1 MGMNAMG
8 LLCRTLF
15 HVLKNI
21 SKGLN
26 NLMVQGPS
34 HQSGV
39 LVLNPMTDCQK
50 KILIY
55 SKSKFR
61 LLCVL
66 TSEARMEPPIQAL
79 NRRSTVVLLAI
90 SFSLMLC
97 KAQTH
102 MSNSGG
108 KQECHVKS
116 MLIWRKKV
124 ALALTYRRG
133 FLGEFSVQSVCEAL
147 NECVSSSHHHTAVQT
162 LRDVSKRSVNQS
174 FWFSQQKLLCHKQ
187 ALLPMYS
194 FLSDVEKKNPW

>member
-1 MGMNAMG
+1 M
-8 LLCRTLF
+8 
-15 HVLKNI
+15 
-21 SKGLN
+21 
-26 NLMVQGPS
+26 
-34 HQSGV
+34 
-39 LVLNPMTDCQK
+39 
-50 KILIY
+50 
-55 SKSKFR
+55 SKFE

-102 MSNSGG
+102 MSNSG
-108 KQECHVKS
+108 KQECRLKS
-116 MLIWRKKV
+116 MLIWICKEV
-124 ALALTYRRG
+124 AALTYRRG

-162 LRDVSKRSVNQS
+162 LRHMLKRSVNQS
-174 FWFSQQKLLCHKQ
+174 FWFSQHWRFSGKKRLCYKQ

-194 FLSDVEKKNPW
+194 FLSDVEKKKSLITTNFCNIVLLAEYLGQNKYVKMQRQC